1 MQSGAKNVCKRPV
14 APEGALQPLL
24 TVVVRTDKLNG
35 QVGLA
40 RRLAFHCCTCAGFSS
55 ASVPYHFLETIGRV
69 QNVIEAG
76 TVPS

>member
-35 QVGLA
+35 QVRLA
-40 RRLAFHCCTCAGFSS
+40 RRLAFHCSTLRAVKVHPCHVAF
-55 ASVPYHFLETIGRV
+55 
-69 QNVIEAG
+69 
-76 TVPS
+76 